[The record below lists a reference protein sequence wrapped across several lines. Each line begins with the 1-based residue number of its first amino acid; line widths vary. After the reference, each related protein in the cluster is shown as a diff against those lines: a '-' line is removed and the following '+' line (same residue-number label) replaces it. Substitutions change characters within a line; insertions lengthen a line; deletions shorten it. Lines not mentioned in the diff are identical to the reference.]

1 MRRGVKEE
9 RMNKDRS
16 EKHKSEQ
23 QPEKDEARLSH
34 APDAE
39 RRSTGASGQKADP
52 VERGEWSGSGVCG
65 GRQTD

>member
-1 MRRGVKEE
+1 
-9 RMNKDRS
+9 MNKDRS
-16 EKHKSEQ
+16 EKRKSEQ
-23 QPEKDEARLSH
+23 QPEKDEARLSR

-39 RRSTGASGQKADP
+39 RRGSGASGHNADP